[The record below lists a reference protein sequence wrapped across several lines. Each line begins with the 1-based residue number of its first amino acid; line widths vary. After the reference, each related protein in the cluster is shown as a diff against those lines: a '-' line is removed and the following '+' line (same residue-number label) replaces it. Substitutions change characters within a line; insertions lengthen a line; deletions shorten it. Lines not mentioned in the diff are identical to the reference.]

1 MALNFRSRDRD
12 YCTGGVDHSAFE
24 CPLWV
29 ISGHSSASIGMSG
42 KGQKRASTVA
52 TNATALAENGLLF
65 DPKNGADIGDPGLC
79 GAKPQLQFGTNWSR

>member
-1 MALNFRSRDRD
+1 
-12 YCTGGVDHSAFE
+12 
-24 CPLWV
+24 
-29 ISGHSSASIGMSG
+29 MSG